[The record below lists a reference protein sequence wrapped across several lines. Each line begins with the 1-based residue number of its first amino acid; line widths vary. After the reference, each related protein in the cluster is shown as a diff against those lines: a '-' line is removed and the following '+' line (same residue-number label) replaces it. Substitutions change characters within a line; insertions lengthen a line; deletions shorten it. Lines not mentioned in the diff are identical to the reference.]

1 MTANQ
6 RLIKVDTGK
15 QLSQQSQHKPQLNTL
30 SELWA
35 IYVESRTPTLSI
47 STLKNTYKTIAFH
60 LTKIPHQ
67 SLNDALIIRDY
78 FINNLKPNTAKKY
91 LNNIRKCCDWAVESG
106 YISNNPFL
114 GLASEIKAKAKQL
127 EDIKP
132 FTKEEKQVIIAAFE
146 NDLYY
151 SHYAAYVKFLFLT
164 GCRTGEAIALQ
175 WKHISP
181 DFKKISFCESYVS
194 GNRKNTKTKKSRIFP
209 CNHQL
214 QHFLQS
220 IQPINYHPE
229 SLVFPSPEGQ
239 EIDAHNFLNRAWKGY
254 KNRHGHHIDGIIT
267 RLVKAGLVS
276 EYRPQY
282 NTRHTFITHCLEAG
296 VTVPQVA
303 QWVGSS
309 SEVIMRHYAGIT
321 LQLEVPEF

>member
-1 MTANQ
+1 MTPQ
-6 RLIKVDTGK
+6 KLIKSSVSK
-15 QLSQQSQHKPQLNTL
+15 QLSHLPPNTPQPKTL

-35 IYVESRTPTLSI
+35 IYVDNKTATVAI
-47 STLKNTYKTIAFH
+47 STLKNTYKAISSH
-60 LTKIPHQ
+60 LNKLPTQ
-67 SLNDALIIRDY
+67 SLEDALEIREY
-78 FINNLKPNTAKKY
+78 FVNTLKPNTAKKY
-91 LNNIRKCCDWAVESG
+91 LSNITNCCDWAVKSG
-106 YISNNPFL
+106 YICNNPFL
-114 GLASEIKAKAKQL
+114 GLVGEIKATPKQL

-132 FTKEEKQVIIAAFE
+132 FTKEEKEAIIAAFE
-146 NDLYY
+146 NDIYY

-181 DFKKISFCESYVS
+181 DFKKITFCESYVS
-194 GNRKNTKTKKSRIFP
+194 GNRKSTKTKKSRIFP

-214 QHFLQS
+214 QQFLQS
-220 IQPINYHPE
+220 IQPRNHHPE
-229 SLVFPSPEGQ
+229 SLIFPSPEGK

-254 KNRHGHHIDGIIT
+254 KNRHGHYIDGIIT
-267 RLVKAGLVS
+267 RLVKEGLVS

-321 LQLEVPEF
+321 LQLEVPQL